1 MSSGYGGPHA
11 GFFAVRDM
19 GNLKRMLPGRM
30 VGVTRQV
37 QKDALTV
44 KLWVTVIPLNSNK
57 FSNWRRTCHGSKLTN
72 SLGGTTLTNFLGKK
86 KQHELSSRT

>member
-1 MSSGYGGPHA
+1 MFKWIYVLARFTRKLIVFCSPSGYGGPHA

-37 QKDALTV
+37 HKDVLT
-44 KLWVTVIPLNSNK
+44 
-57 FSNWRRTCHGSKLTN
+57 
-72 SLGGTTLTNFLGKK
+72 
-86 KQHELSSRT
+86 

>member
-1 MSSGYGGPHA
+1 MYFDSNVILLSGYGGPHA

-37 QKDALTV
+37 NGFQ
-44 KLWVTVIPLNSNK
+44 
-57 FSNWRRTCHGSKLTN
+57 
-72 SLGGTTLTNFLGKK
+72 
-86 KQHELSSRT
+86 

>member
-1 MSSGYGGPHA
+1 MNVCTGTFHWKAHCFCSSSGYGGPHA

-37 QKDALTV
+37 QKDVLTV
-44 KLWVTVIPLNSNK
+44 K
-57 FSNWRRTCHGSKLTN
+57 
-72 SLGGTTLTNFLGKK
+72 
-86 KQHELSSRT
+86 